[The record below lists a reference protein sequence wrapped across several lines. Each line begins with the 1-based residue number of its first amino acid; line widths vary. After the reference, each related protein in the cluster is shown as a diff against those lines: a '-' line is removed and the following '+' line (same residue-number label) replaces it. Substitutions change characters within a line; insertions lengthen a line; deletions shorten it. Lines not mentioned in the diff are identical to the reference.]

1 MSNQFLLA
9 VLLAGCDES
18 LGDGSADDAPM
29 PGLFDQ
35 GMPGLFDESGGGG
48 SDADGD
54 GYTSGEEQAAGT
66 NPNYVYSH
74 PYTGGYNVGYCN
86 EEPVPTGPTGDNGHS
101 AVYQA
106 GDVAENFTLT
116 DQYGEDVDLYSFC
129 GQYVMIAF
137 GAFW

>member
-1 MSNQFLLA
+1 MRATIFFAMLLT
-9 VLLAGCDES
+9 GCDES
-18 LGDGSADDAPM
+18 LGDGSADEAPM

-35 GMPGLFDESGGGG
+35 GLPGLFDESSGGG

-54 GYTSGEEQAAGT
+54 GYTAGEEQSAGT

-74 PYTGGYNVGYCN
+74 PYTGGYNVGYCD
-86 EEPVPTGPTGDNGHS
+86 EEPVPTGPTGDNGYN
-101 AVYQA
+101 AAYQA
-106 GDVAENFTLT
+106 GDVVENFTLT
-116 DQYGEDVDLYSFC
+116 DQHGEDVDLYSFC